1 MAVKARV
8 LFVGL
13 DPEIVDYS
21 KSPVP
26 GLTAAKVDGKWYGTV
41 TCAEGGECPLEN
53 RAPSVPEAALYCR
66 PRRFFRRRRPKELK
80 LGS

>member
-1 MAVKARV
+1 MIERIPASGSCSRCQR
-8 LFVGL
+8 GL
-13 DPEIVDYS
+13 
-21 KSPVP
+21 

-53 RAPSVPEAALYCR
+53 RAPSVPEAALYCS
-66 PRRFFRRRRPKELK
+66 PRRFFHRRRPKELK